1 MSGGKIDPLIV
12 AATNKMAATVRSEI
26 TAAMDVIMRAVAQEI
41 IPLQQDVERL
51 NERVRNLE
59 REREP
64 PPTISDG
71 QTEQKHTK

>member
-59 REREP
+59 QGGGMP
-64 PPTISDG
+64 PDKCLR
-71 QTEQKHTK
+71 QNEN